1 MSNSINSSSDTEDFG
16 VVVYSAS
23 SAAIDQ
29 IYVDA
34 AARLGELLAKN
45 SITCINGGGNLG
57 LMGAVIDSV
66 LLHGGN
72 AKGVIPKFMVDSGWG
87 HSKLSERIVTASMH
101 ERKQKMADMSN
112 AVIALPGGVGT
123 LEELLEIITWKQL
136 GLYNHPIVILN
147 TNNYYSA
154 LLAMF
159 DNMIE
164 QNFMH
169 KRYRDMWRVV
179 NTPEEAIDEINKKT
193 QTFSH
198 LIKFEEKAK
207 LGVARHE
214 EKKNKRI

>member
-1 MSNSINSSSDTEDFG
+1 MNNNTNSINGADDFG

-29 IYVDA
+29 VYVDA
-34 AARLGELLAKN
+34 AVRLGELLATN
-45 SITCINGGGNLG
+45 HFTCINGGGNLG
-57 LMGAVIDSV
+57 LMGAVINSV
-66 LLHGGN
+66 LQHKGQV
-72 AKGVIPKFMVDSGWG
+72 KGVIPQFMVDSGWG
-87 HSKLSERIVTASMH
+87 HSNLTERIVTTSMH
-101 ERKQKMADMSN
+101 ERKQKMADLSK

-147 TNNYYSA
+147 TNNYYST

-169 KRYRDMWRVV
+169 TRYRDMWVV
-179 NTPEEAIDEINKKT
+179 VDTPEEAIAEISKET
-193 QTFSH
+193 ATFSH
-198 LIKFEEKAK
+198 LLKFEEKA
-207 LGVARHE
+207 
-214 EKKNKRI
+214 

>member
-1 MSNSINSSSDTEDFG
+1 MNNSTNSSFGIEEFG

-23 SAAIDQ
+23 SATIDQ
-29 IYVDA
+29 VYVDA
-34 AARLGELLAKN
+34 AVRLGELLAKN
-45 SITCINGGGNLG
+45 NITCINGGGNLG

-66 LLHGGN
+66 LQHKGKV
-72 AKGVIPKFMVDSGWG
+72 KGVIPKFMVDSGWG
-87 HSKLSERIVTASMH
+87 HPKLSEQIVTNSMH
-101 ERKQKMADMSN
+101 ERKQKMADLSN

-123 LEELLEIITWKQL
+123 LEELLEIITWRQL

-169 KRYRDMWRVV
+169 KRYREMWRVV
-179 NTPEEAIDEINKKT
+179 STPEEAIAEISKDTLN
-193 QTFSH
+193 FSH
-198 LIKFEEKAK
+198 LMKFEDKA
-207 LGVARHE
+207 
-214 EKKNKRI
+214 

>member
-1 MSNSINSSSDTEDFG
+1 MSKNKANASFGTKDFG

-29 IYVDA
+29 VYIDA
-34 AARLGELLAKN
+34 ATRLGELLAKDN
-45 SITCINGGGNLG
+45 ITCISGGGNLG

-66 LLHGGN
+66 VEHNGKV
-72 AKGVIPKFMVDSGWG
+72 KGVIPQFMVDSGWG
-87 HSKLSERIVTASMH
+87 HPNLSQRIVTASMH
-101 ERKQKMADMSN
+101 ERKQKMADLSS

-147 TNNYYSA
+147 TNNYFSP

-159 DNMIE
+159 DHMIE

-169 KRYRDMWRVV
+169 KRYRNMWQVV
-179 NTPEEAIDEINKKT
+179 STPEEAINEIRKDSV
-193 QTFSH
+193 TFSH
-198 LIKFEEKAK
+198 LTKFEDKA
-207 LGVARHE
+207 
-214 EKKNKRI
+214 

>member
-1 MSNSINSSSDTEDFG
+1 MNNSTNASIDTDDFG

-34 AARLGELLAKN
+34 AVRLGELLAKN
-45 SITCINGGGNLG
+45 NITCINGGGNLG
-57 LMGAVIDSV
+57 LMGAVINSV
-66 LLHGGN
+66 LQHGGKV
-72 AKGVIPKFMVDSGWG
+72 KGVIPKFMVDSGWG
-87 HSKLSERIVTASMH
+87 HSMLTEQIVTSTMH
-101 ERKQKMADMSN
+101 ERKQKMADLSN

-136 GLYNHPIVILN
+136 GLYKHPIVILN

-154 LLAMF
+154 VLEMF

-169 KRYRDMWRVV
+169 ERYRNMWTVV
-179 NTPEEAIDEINKKT
+179 DTPEEAIAEISKET
-193 QTFSH
+193 STFSH
-198 LIKFEEKAK
+198 LTKFEDKA
-207 LGVARHE
+207 
-214 EKKNKRI
+214 

>member
-1 MSNSINSSSDTEDFG
+1 MNNSTNASIDTDDFG

-34 AARLGELLAKN
+34 AVRLGELLAKN
-45 SITCINGGGNLG
+45 NITCINGGGNLG
-57 LMGAVIDSV
+57 LMGAVINSV
-66 LLHGGN
+66 LQHGGKV
-72 AKGVIPKFMVDSGWG
+72 KGVIPKFMVDSGWG
-87 HSKLSERIVTASMH
+87 HSMLTEQIVTSTMH
-101 ERKQKMADMSN
+101 ERKQKMADLSN

-136 GLYNHPIVILN
+136 GLYKHPIVILN

-154 LLAMF
+154 LLEMF

-169 KRYRDMWRVV
+169 ERYRNMWTVV
-179 NTPEEAIDEINKKT
+179 DTPEEAIAEISKET
-193 QTFSH
+193 STFSH
-198 LIKFEEKAK
+198 LTKFEDKA
-207 LGVARHE
+207 
-214 EKKNKRI
+214 

>member
-1 MSNSINSSSDTEDFG
+1 MNNNTNSSNGTNGFG
-16 VVVYSAS
+16 VAVYSAS

-29 IYVDA
+29 VYVDA

-57 LMGAVIDSV
+57 LMGAVINSV
-66 LLHGGN
+66 LQHGGKV
-72 AKGVIPKFMVDSGWG
+72 KGVIPKFMVDSGWG
-87 HSKLSERIVTASMH
+87 HPHLTEQIVTGSMH
-101 ERKQKMADMSN
+101 ERKQKMADLSN
-112 AVIALPGGVGT
+112 AIIALPGGVGT

-169 KRYRDMWRVV
+169 VRYRSMWRVV
-179 NTPEEAIDEINKKT
+179 DTPEEAIAEISKAT
-193 QTFSH
+193 STFSH
-198 LIKFEEKAK
+198 LMKFEEKA
-207 LGVARHE
+207 
-214 EKKNKRI
+214 

>member
-198 LIKFEEKAK
+198 LIKFEEKA
-207 LGVARHE
+207 
-214 EKKNKRI
+214 